1 MFLPPRRKLQK
12 SVNHSSGCES
22 SSVLCA
28 ERQTSSLAG
37 HENSRRMEALRAML
51 SWFVQGCDKGF
62 DGERALWWRPSS
74 YGIHCDSSG
83 QFLGLCLSN
92 FSYVFRYMELGWVG
106 YNTAKICQVTTVG
119 I

>member
-74 YGIHCDSSG
+74 YDA
-83 QFLGLCLSN
+83 N
-92 FSYVFRYMELGWVG
+92 G
-106 YNTAKICQVTTVG
+106 YLISFP
-119 I
+119 